1 MTSCQRCATPNL
13 DGERFCWMCRWD
25 STEQFFECPDCG
37 EAIKEDG
44 SCPATCG
51 VAPVDPKED

>member
-1 MTSCQRCATPNL
+1 
-13 DGERFCWMCRWD
+13 MCRWD
-25 STEQFFECPDCG
+25 STEQFFECPDCR